1 MLYIYSSFNFSATF
15 NELNTNL
22 TPIFRCING
31 SRKKFNKLLKVTQ
44 LSCAGAWI
52 LILTLWLQNL
62 PLNHYALLPPG
73 QGIESTLP
81 NLVSILTTNGPGLN
95 FLPLFRKAV
104 KWCFRMERCILS
116 IIHDGLY
123 FLKVP

>member
-1 MLYIYSSFNFSATF
+1 MF

-22 TPIFRCING
+22 LPFLDVQMETERSLITC
-31 SRKKFNKLLKVTQ
+31 LKSHSYHVVELGFQT
-44 LSCAGAWI
+44 LA
-52 LILTLWLQNL
+52 LWLQNL

-81 NLVSILTTNGPGLN
+81 NLVSILTVRGRDGRDLN

-104 KWCFRMERCILS
+104 IWCFRMERCILS
-116 IIHDGLY
+116 IIHSCLY
-123 FLKVP
+123 FLRVP